1 MPLSDKMPSEAQSVS
16 DGIFMGSIYYLR
28 RNDAARVLLVVI
40 WHQNKKPALKEKS
53 SPSRLPFRL
62 VSLDYDFGEPAAEI
76 FAFVGNAQDDLECCI
91 GVDSG
96 DGRVFVEQLCRRPS
110 VHCFAYGQT

>member
-40 WHQNKKPALKEKS
+40 WHQNKKPALKEKKAVLRGCLFGWYHS
-53 SPSRLPFRL
+53 TTILGNRLL
-62 VSLDYDFGEPAAEI
+62 KSLPLSAMLRAIWNAA
-76 FAFVGNAQDDLECCI
+76 
-91 GVDSG
+91 
-96 DGRVFVEQLCRRPS
+96 S
-110 VHCFAYGQT
+110 V